1 MPNYFRVILGR
12 GSQHAQQCHDE
23 SFIGTDYGIRQDLTD
38 HLPDR
43 WQDFN
48 AEFRSVWMA
57 NNPDKGKLA
66 AGLACGTL
74 YTVSKG
80 ILEGDIVLCPDGHSS
95 YRIGEVVGPY
105 VYVAEGPLP
114 HRRPV
119 RWLPQIIHRAD
130 MSVELQ
136 HSSGGPL
143 TATNMTKYAGEI
155 EGLLGGRLEP
165 SLVATDPDVEDP
177 SVFGLEKHLE
187 EFLIANWGSTLLGRN
202 YDIYQVDGE
211 MVGQQFPSDTGPMD
225 ILAIS
230 KDQKELL
237 VVELKKGRASDVVVG
252 QIQRYMGY
260 AVAELAEPGQKVK
273 GVIIGLE
280 DDLRI
285 RRALAVA
292 PNIEFYRYEVN
303 FKLIKTNVTG
313 GE

>member
-1 MPNYFRVILGR
+1 
-12 GSQHAQQCHDE
+12 
-23 SFIGTDYGIRQDLTD
+23 
-38 HLPDR
+38 
-43 WQDFN
+43 
-48 AEFRSVWMA
+48 
-57 NNPDKGKLA
+57 
-66 AGLACGTL
+66 
-74 YTVSKG
+74 
-80 ILEGDIVLCPDGHSS
+80 
-95 YRIGEVVGPY
+95 
-105 VYVAEGPLP
+105 
-114 HRRPV
+114 
-119 RWLPQIIHRAD
+119 

-165 SLVATDPDVEDP
+165 SLVATDADVEDP

-260 AVAELAEPGQKVK
+260 AVAELAEPGQKVR

-313 GE
+313 VE